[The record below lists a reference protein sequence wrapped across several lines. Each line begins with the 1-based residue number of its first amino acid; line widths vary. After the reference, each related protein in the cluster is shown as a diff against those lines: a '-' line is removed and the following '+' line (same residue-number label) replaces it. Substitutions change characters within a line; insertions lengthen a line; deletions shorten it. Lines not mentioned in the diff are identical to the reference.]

1 MIIYKTLKH
10 LGAERIFTKVWVQ
23 KLLRWVRY
31 KTKLESR
38 LRRQL
43 SFDKGGIVNQ
53 PYTGKRVLVPIIE
66 TDHYQHQHM
75 LGLAK
80 ALQLRGADIKVLI
93 CGEVLDGCEI
103 KSVRKV
109 GDPDPCWSC
118 RFHAQ
123 KTLPHYGLDTCS
135 LADLVPPAEL
145 IRIRNM
151 ASEKVKKGE
160 SISHY
165 GIELDQ
171 AIRDSI
177 IRYYYGSVP
186 AEQNQQE
193 HVRTA
198 YTASA
203 LISSEAANK
212 IKETWN
218 PDIILSNQW
227 VYSYQWPFYKMFN
240 YRLVNSS
247 SFDFTKIHFNLPDLF
262 GKKDRFRSYMASRT
276 DKKLNKK
283 ELDHLRKYIFNR
295 MTGSTPK
302 SELYGYFS
310 DFKNDYTE
318 KIIDIDKNKRNIFLF
333 TNIYWDAG
341 LSENADFYN
350 GVVDW
355 TFRTIELL
363 NGRDD
368 VCLYIKPHPGELFD
382 SVSSLKGVGQM
393 VNEKY
398 PVLPSNIKL
407 IRPEWKVNTYSL
419 FKYIDLGV
427 IYTGTLG
434 LEMLLSGI
442 PVVSTGLTSHY
453 NLGFAAEPKTEEEY
467 LKLLIGQK
475 DTPKYDLDELE
486 SFAYFYFIRCGMPW
500 TLTKESYGDDFD
512 GFLIKSLDDL
522 LPGKNPQ
529 LDHLC
534 NCIMDLDNTT
544 VEAWPALND
553 TDKS

>member
-10 LGAERIFTKVWVQ
+10 LVAKHIFTKLWVQ
-23 KLLRWVRY
+23 KLRTWIGY
-31 KTKLESR
+31 KTILARR

-53 PYTGKRVLVPIIE
+53 PYAGKRVLVPIIE
-66 TDHYQHQHM
+66 TSHYQHQHM

-160 SISHY
+160 SIRHY

-177 IRYYYGSVP
+177 IRYYYGLVP

-218 PDIILSNQW
+218 PDIILSNSW
-227 VYSYQWPFYKMFN
+227 CYSFQWPFYKMFN

-247 SFDFTKIHFNLPDLF
+247 SFDFAKIHFNLPDLF

-283 ELDHLRKYIFNR
+283 ELDHLRKYISNR

-310 DFKNDYTE
+310 DLTNDYTE

-363 NGRDD
+363 TGRDD

-382 SVSSLKGVGQM
+382 SASSLKGVGQM
-393 VNEKY
+393 INEKY
-398 PVLPSNIKL
+398 PVLPSNVKL

-442 PVVSTGLTSHY
+442 PVVSTGFTTHY

-467 LKLLIGQK
+467 LELLIGQK

-486 SFAYFYFIRCGMPW
+486 SFAYYFFIRCGMPW
-500 TLTKESYGDDFD
+500 TLTKKSYGDDFD